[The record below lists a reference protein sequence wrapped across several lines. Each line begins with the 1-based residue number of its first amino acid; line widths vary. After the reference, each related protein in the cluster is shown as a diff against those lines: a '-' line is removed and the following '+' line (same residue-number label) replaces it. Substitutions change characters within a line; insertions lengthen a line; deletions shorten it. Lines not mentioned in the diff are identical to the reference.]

1 MVGPQPKIAVPTPEP
16 VAAESRFAR
25 HPAAFVLASV
35 GLLIPC
41 FWQSRLQAGD
51 LSSHLYNAWLA
62 QLIERDQAPG
72 LSTAFQATNVLFDL
86 LLKALFG
93 ALGAGPAQRIA
104 VAFCVLVFAWGA
116 FAFVSKVSGRL
127 AWRMLP
133 WIAVLSYGWVFHIGF
148 FNFYLSLGIC
158 FWALSMAW
166 NLEVPRM
173 RVASAL
179 LVVAYIAHGLPVVW
193 SIVVLAYVW
202 TARRIDPVRQ
212 SLLLGGAVLAIVV
225 LRLVLSAT
233 MLTRWYGRQ
242 ITLIGFDQAWV
253 FDEKYLIVTM
263 LGLTMSTL
271 WFARLTERR
280 SLPLQVCLL
289 TAAGIY
295 ILPTAVLIPGYKHLL
310 VYIAERM
317 SLALA
322 VCMLAALGA
331 AVSRTWDRYLTI
343 GAVILFFAFL
353 YRDEGRLNSF
363 EDRIDAAVAQI
374 PERQRVIAGFDHP
387 GLRVNALAH
396 MIDRACVGR
405 CYSYSNSEPSTAQFH
420 VRVTGPTP
428 IVAATY
434 KDSFDMQTGTYVVK
448 ESDLPLYQLLGD
460 EQGNIQIRIPP
471 PGRLS
476 GATAWKGF

>member
-1 MVGPQPKIAVPTPEP
+1 
-16 VAAESRFAR
+16 
-25 HPAAFVLASV
+25 
-35 GLLIPC
+35 
-41 FWQSRLQAGD
+41 
-51 LSSHLYNAWLA
+51 
-62 QLIERDQAPG
+62 LIERGQAPG

-86 LLKALFG
+86 LLKSLFG

-104 VAFCVLVFAWGA
+104 VAFCVLVFGWGA

-133 WIAVLSYGWVFHIGF
+133 WIAVLSYGWVFHMGF

-166 NLEVPRM
+166 DLEVPRM
-173 RVASAL
+173 QVASAL

-193 SIVVLAYVW
+193 SIGMLGYVW

-212 SLLLGGAVLAIVV
+212 GLLLGGAVAAILV

-233 MLTRWYGRQ
+233 ILTRWYSRQ
-242 ITLIGFDQAWV
+242 ITLISGFDQAWV
-253 FDEKYLIVTM
+253 FDGKYLVVTM
-263 LGLTMSTL
+263 LGLAMAGL

-289 TAAGIY
+289 TAAGIFF
-295 ILPTAVLIPGYKHLL
+295 LPTAVLIPGYKHLL

-322 VCMLAALGA
+322 VCLLAALGA
-331 AVSRTWDRYLTI
+331 ALSSAWDRYLTI
-343 GAVILFFAFL
+343 GAVALFFAFL
-353 YRDEGRLNSF
+353 YCDEGRLNSF
-363 EDRIDAAVAQI
+363 EDRIDAAVARI
-374 PERQRVIAGFDHP
+374 PERQRVIPGFDHA

-396 MIDRACVGR
+396 MIDRACTGR
-405 CYSYSNSEPSTAQFH
+405 CYSYANSEPSTAQFR
-420 VRVTGPTP
+420 VRVTGPNP
-428 IVAATY
+428 IVAASY
-434 KDSFDMQTGTYVVK
+434 KDSFDMQSGTYVVK

-471 PGRLS
+471 PGRPS
-476 GATAWKGF
+476 GATPWKGFWECR